1 MAFLNINGPIV
12 ADTVYSENQLAAKD
26 VVFTLPEV
34 APVMVDV
41 EAMGT
46 MSVPLWARLD
56 NMELSVTKV
65 GLDKG
70 LRKLLRPNLKPL
82 EFRFPQEVIDAN
94 GNTKIVACKAFIKG
108 MNTTIPGIGITP
120 GETSSNEITF
130 MVTRYQL
137 FADGKEVLLI
147 DRLASIVRIDGKDY
161 TSGLRS
167 ML

>member
-1 MAFLNINGPIV
+1 
-12 ADTVYSENQLAAKD
+12 
-26 VVFTLPEV
+26 
-34 APVMVDV
+34 MVDV

-70 LRKLLRPNLKPL
+70 LRKLLRPTLKPL
-82 EFRFPQEVIDAN
+82 EVRFPQEVIDAN

-120 GETSSNEITF
+120 GETSSNELTF

>member
-12 ADTVYSENQLAAKD
+12 ADTVYSENQLVAKD
-26 VVFTLPEV
+26 VEFTLPEV

-120 GETSSNEITF
+120 GETSSNELTF

>member
-12 ADTVYSENQLAAKD
+12 ADTVYNENQLAAKD
-26 VVFTLPEV
+26 VEFTLPEV

-56 NMELSVTKV
+56 NMELSITKV

-120 GETSSNEITF
+120 GETSSNELTF

-147 DRLASIVRIDGKDY
+147 DRLASIVRIYGKDY